1 MKQLFLIAALVSI
14 ATGAKADVIINSTT
28 FPDDNFR
35 NYLLS
40 QDYGSDGKL
49 TNSEISNIKQLDVEQ
64 MDIKYLG
71 GIQHFTALERLYCG
85 HNNLVSLDVSLNTKL
100 EVLHCSSNNLYT
112 LDLSKNT
119 KLEDL
124 FCPSNQLNT
133 LDISKNT
140 ALTSLD
146 CSYNQLTA
154 LDVSKNTKLSMLS
167 CSENQLTAL
176 DVSKN
181 TYLRNLDCF
190 FNQIK
195 GDMMDALIASL
206 PLSSNPSTEKRFEAV
221 SNDADEGNFIT
232 SAQVEAA
239 KAKGWTVYWLVFNTC
254 KPYEDGIAI
263 NEENF
268 PDAAFRSYLLNLPY
282 GRDGKFVWEELY
294 GTRVINVNDKG
305 IENLRGINYF
315 TRLTSLVCGYNK
327 LTELEVSN
335 PKLKDL
341 ACPANQL
348 TSLIVSRNAELETL
362 DCSGNQLTYLNV
374 EENTKLK
381 ELNCAMNKFVGYRM
395 DNIISSLPINNDA
408 TVAHNFYVKYDDPDE
423 GNIIT
428 AEQVAAVKARGWTPY
443 WYNGTGWEP
452 YEGDIKI
459 NAENFPNQAFRNFL
473 LAQDYGKDGLLTDGE
488 IKAIKSLNVSSQN
501 IYSLKGIEFF
511 YALTTLTCRFNNLT
525 TLNVSKNTALTGL
538 YCSTNPLAK
547 LDVSKNTALE
557 SLECDNNQLT
567 ALDVS
572 KNTALTDL
580 HCVNNQLNALD
591 VSKNTA
597 LTSLSCFNNQLTA
610 LDVSKNT
617 ALRTL
622 GCNDNQLTALDV
634 SKNTALELLSCDN
647 NLLSALDVSK
657 NTALKGLYCYKNQ
670 IKGEKMDALVASL
683 PKNTTNDIHYFYVNY
698 NTSDEGNVIT
708 EAQVADAKIKGWK
721 VYWHNGNDWEPY
733 EVSYAIN
740 EKNFPDAAFRNY
752 LLAQDYGK
760 DGKITEDEIKTVTW
774 INVEEMG
781 IKSLKGI
788 EIFTEL
794 TSLYCSDNQL
804 TELDVSMNTALESL
818 YCDDN
823 QLTELD
829 LSMNTKLSS
838 LWCQR
843 NQLTKLDVSNTAVK
857 HVLQCYQNQL
867 KGKNMDA
874 FIAGLPI
881 NTDEEFPYN
890 LFVYQESPNEGN
902 VMTKA
907 QVAAATA
914 RGWTVMMYW
923 ENGDMDL
930 YEGITLMGDVNDDGA
945 VDVADIATVI
955 DVMAGKAPEYKDK
968 ADVNNDKTVD
978 VADIATIIDIM
989 AGKGDDTQPE
999 EKVYTYCPDS
1009 NHPHI
1014 IDLGLPSGTKWAC
1027 CNVGASNP
1035 EEYGDRFAFGETE
1048 TKEVYNRETYIHYD
1062 GSANTYH
1069 DLGADIAGTQ
1079 YDAATVNWKAPWRMP
1094 SIMQC
1099 QELLDN
1105 CTSEWTTQ
1113 NGVKGRKFTGPNGGT
1128 IFIPATGYAV
1138 ATHLYGVGTLG
1149 NYWLS
1154 TFNNEDGAGSFG
1166 LVSGGVHWD
1175 FVYDRYRGQ
1184 SVRPVR

>member
-1 MKQLFLIAALVSI
+1 MKQFFLIVAALVAI
-14 ATGAKADVIINSTT
+14 AMGAKADVTINSTN

-71 GIQHFTALERLYCG
+71 GIQHFTALEKLYCS

-119 KLEDL
+119 ILEDL
-124 FCPSNQLNT
+124 FCPDNKLNT
-133 LDISKNT
+133 LNLSKNT
-140 ALTSLD
+140 ALTSLN
-146 CSYNQLTA
+146 CSSNQLTA

-190 FNQIK
+190 LNQIK

-206 PLSSNPSTEKRFEAV
+206 PSSSNSSTYTQFIV
-221 SNDADEGNFIT
+221 VDNDADEGNFIT

-239 KAKGWTVYWLVFNTC
+239 KAKGWTAYWRVFNIR

-268 PDAAFRSYLLNLPY
+268 PDAAFRSYLLNHPY
-282 GRDGKFVWEELY
+282 GKDGKFVWEELY

-305 IENLRGINYF
+305 VENLDGIRYF

-327 LTELEVSN
+327 LTKLEVSN

-348 TSLIVSRNAELETL
+348 TSIVVSRNTELESL
-362 DCSGNQLTYLNV
+362 DCSGNQLTYLDV

-381 ELNCAMNKFVGYRM
+381 ELNCAMNKIELWRM
-395 DNIISSLPINNDA
+395 DQLIATLPRNYDA
-408 TVAHNFYVKYDDPDE
+408 TVAHNFYVKYDDPVE
-423 GNIIT
+423 GNVIT
-428 AEQVAAVKARGWTPY
+428 AEQVAAIKARGWTPY
-443 WYNGTGWEP
+443 WYNGTAWEP
-452 YEGDIKI
+452 YEGDIII
-459 NAENFPNQAFRNFL
+459 NSENFPDQAFRNFL
-473 LAQDYGKDGLLTDGE
+473 LAQNYGKDDLLTDGE

-501 IYSLKGIEFF
+501 IKSLKGIEFF

-525 TLNVSKNTALTGL
+525 TLDVSKNSALTWL
-538 YCSTNPLAK
+538 YCSTNPLNN
-547 LDVSKNTALE
+547 LDVSKNAALE

-572 KNTALTDL
+572 KNTALTSL
-580 HCVNNQLNALD
+580 HCVNNQLTALD

-597 LTSLSCFNNQLTA
+597 LTSLSCSNNRLTA

-617 ALRTL
+617 ALT
-622 GCNDNQLTALDV
+622 
-634 SKNTALELLSCDN
+634 
-647 NLLSALDVSK
+647 
-657 NTALKGLYCYKNQ
+657 GLYCYQNQ
-670 IKGEKMDALVASL
+670 IKGDKMDALVASL
-683 PKNTTNDIHYFYVNY
+683 PKNTTNDVHYFYVNY
-698 NTSDEGNVIT
+698 NTSAEGNVIT
-708 EAQVADAKIKGWK
+708 EEQVADAKVKGWK

-740 EKNFPDAAFRNY
+740 QKNFPDAAFRNY
-752 LLAQDYGK
+752 LLEQDYGK
-760 DGKITEDEIKTVTW
+760 DGKITVDEIETVTM
-774 INVEEMG
+774 IDVEEKG
-781 IKSLKGI
+781 VKSLKGI
-788 EIFTEL
+788 EIFSEL

-804 TELDVSMNTALESL
+804 TELD
-818 YCDDN
+818 
-823 QLTELD
+823 
-829 LSMNTKLSS
+829 LSMNTKLST

-843 NQLTKLDVSNTAVK
+843 NQLTKLDVSNTALTE
-857 HVLQCYQNQL
+857 LQCYMNQL

-874 FIAGLPI
+874 FIASLPI
-881 NTDEEFPYN
+881 ITNAVFPYY
-890 LFVYQESPNEGN
+890 LFVYKESPNEGN

-930 YEGITLMGDVNDDGA
+930 YEGIDVKGDVNNDAA

-978 VADIATIIDIM
+978 VADIATIVDIM
-989 AGKGDDTQPE
+989 AGKDVEP
-999 EKVYTYCPDS
+999 
-1009 NHPHI
+1009 
-1014 IDLGLPSGTKWAC
+1014 
-1027 CNVGASNP
+1027 
-1035 EEYGDRFAFGETE
+1035 
-1048 TKEVYNRETYIHYD
+1048 
-1062 GSANTYH
+1062 
-1069 DLGADIAGTQ
+1069 
-1079 YDAATVNWKAPWRMP
+1079 
-1094 SIMQC
+1094 
-1099 QELLDN
+1099 
-1105 CTSEWTTQ
+1105 
-1113 NGVKGRKFTGPNGGT
+1113 
-1128 IFIPATGYAV
+1128 
-1138 ATHLYGVGTLG
+1138 
-1149 NYWLS
+1149 
-1154 TFNNEDGAGSFG
+1154 
-1166 LVSGGVHWD
+1166 
-1175 FVYDRYRGQ
+1175 
-1184 SVRPVR
+1184 